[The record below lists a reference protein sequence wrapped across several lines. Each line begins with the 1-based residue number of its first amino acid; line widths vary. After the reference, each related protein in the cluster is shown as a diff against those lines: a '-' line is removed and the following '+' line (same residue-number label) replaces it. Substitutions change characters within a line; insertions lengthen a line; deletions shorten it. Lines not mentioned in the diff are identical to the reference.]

1 MSLRDVT
8 LGMSFCCCLVGCSV
22 SFDARSSFRVASDF
36 QEFLQRF
43 DERLVQSS
51 NSA

>member
-8 LGMSFCCCLVGCSV
+8 LGMSCWFGCSV
-22 SFDARSSFRVASDF
+22 LFDARTSFRVASGF

-43 DERLVQSS
+43 DEMLVQCS